1 MKPVGGISESRL
13 LIAILVGG
21 ISESRL
27 LIAILVG
34 GISESR
40 LYSCGRDNPVNP
52 VNPVNP
58 LILILTK
65 KSEYF

>member
-40 LYSCGRDNPVNP
+40 LM
-52 VNPVNP
+52 NPVNP